1 MFLKG
6 ESLLNVVIV
15 GFGKIGRI
23 KASIWSS
30 LGTEVYV
37 YDCNPLLLSDILAAG
52 VKPYKA
58 KTFKGDDFIF
68 DISTP
73 ADTHVKAL
81 EWAINSSYNLPHA
94 ILIEKPVV
102 SSSVELDEFNLL
114 INSFSK
120 YRINDLINVN
130 ETYYFSKA
138 LALAKGYLKQNEHP
152 PKQIRIEL
160 SKNRL
165 FDNDNGR
172 FYDHS
177 LESFG
182 IEAPHLLA
190 IFQELGFDLELLQTV
205 QPDLYIAADRH
216 DNQGFEI
223 MLTYEKTVINLVS
236 YIGDF
241 RRNSSEKDFT
251 DNPAMVRSLSLK
263 YEDSSCNIIF
273 DTVMNGVDPY
283 TSQINIKTG
292 DKQST
297 KLINDDHLR
306 LYLSQFL
313 NTDRPTDPRIGLN
326 NSFSIATTL
335 IGLKERSVIKQ
346 PGKITRKKELI
357 T

>member
-1 MFLKG
+1 M
-6 ESLLNVVIV
+6 NVVIV

-23 KASIWSS
+23 KASLWSS

-37 YDCNPLLLSDILAAG
+37 YDSNPLLASDILAAG

-58 KTFKGDDFIF
+58 NTVMTDDFIF

-81 EWAINSSYNLPHA
+81 EWVINSSDNLPHA
-94 ILIEKPVV
+94 ILIEKPIV
-102 SSSVELDEFNLL
+102 SSSVELDEFNSL
-114 INSFSK
+114 IASFSK
-120 YRINDLINVN
+120 YKIINLVNVN

-138 LALAKGYLKQNEHP
+138 LALAKDYLKQVEHP

-165 FDNDNGR
+165 ADNDNGR

-182 IEAPHLLA
+182 LEAPHLLA

-223 MLTYEKTVINLVS
+223 MFTYEETVISLVS

-241 RRNSSEKDFT
+241 RRGSSEQEFA

-263 YEDSSCNIIF
+263 YDDSSCNIIF
-273 DTVMNGVDPY
+273 DTVMNGVDRY
-283 TSQINIKTG
+283 TSQVTTKTG

-297 KLINDDHLR
+297 KLFTDDHLR

-313 NTDRPTDPRIGLN
+313 NTDRPTDPRTGLD
-326 NSFSIATTL
+326 NSISIATTL

-346 PGKITRKKELI
+346 PSVITIKKELI